1 MKRHFKAILIAALA
15 ISLSGVVFI
24 VLSGQGQTIPE
35 EPAEQEFAYPVKI
48 AKAEKGLDY
57 TFTITGNV
65 EVDQTAT
72 LPAESRASVVE
83 VRVKPGDQVNEGDVL
98 VRLHS
103 DALDMSYQNAS
114 IMLAN
119 AQLSFATTQS
129 VSGNSAEIEKL
140 RLETAEM
147 NLNNTLA
154 QNEILR
160 SRSEQALESAKLNVD
175 LSTDSALI
183 NLESAKRSLEKTKQL
198 NEANLQVAETGL
210 ENAMRSLKTD
220 MFNGLNTSNELL
232 EVSSLFRGSA
242 GLYKDAIGRRGEAEK
257 REAEA
262 ALKTAI
268 DAYLAM
274 EDGYLSVHDAAK
286 NTEIALDK
294 TLTVLNLTDPSYV
307 FPQPTLAGYIQ
318 SISQSL
324 AMVRGG
330 ISGIE
335 SANKSLETTKAGN
348 AASLAGAQAQVEAA
362 EAALA
367 STKQQKGGTS
377 QTIIN
382 AEKQHEATLA
392 QLKNAEDNARASVE
406 TARLSYENAKKS
418 SSLSVLSSKNALLNA
433 EDAVEQI
440 ALQRE
445 KLIIKAPFSGTVA
458 SIDVNL
464 GDEIN
469 PGNPIVTV
477 ENPETKKVVVELTEA
492 DVNRISI
499 NDQVNLNGTTGKIV
513 AIAPGADPQTKKF
526 KVEIVPESFSLK
538 PGQFVEV
545 EFTEINKEKD
555 EKLFIP
561 VAAVHLNADEAYIWG
576 IEENRTK
583 KIQVSLGDLQGDQVE
598 ILEGLNPGTEYV
610 LEGGRIIEEEGA
622 LLQSVEW

>member
-1 MKRHFKAILIAALA
+1 MKTHFKGILIAALA

-24 VLSGQGQTIPE
+24 VLSGQGQTVE
-35 EPAEQEFAYPVKI
+35 EETVAQEFAFPVKI
-48 AKAEKGLDY
+48 MKAEKGLDY

-65 EVDQTAT
+65 EVGQTAT

-83 VRVKPGDQVNEGDVL
+83 VRVNPGDMVKQGDVL
-98 VRLHS
+98 ARLHS

-147 NLNNTLA
+147 NLNNTLS
-154 QNEILR
+154 QNEILKAQ
-160 SRSEQALESAKLNVD
+160 SEQALESAKLNVD
-175 LSTDSALI
+175 LSTDSAQT

-198 NEANLQVAETGL
+198 NEANLQVAQTGL

-220 MFNGLNTSNELL
+220 MFNGLNTANELL

-242 GLYKDAIGRRGEAEK
+242 GLYKDTIGRRGEAEK

-262 ALKTAI
+262 ALTTAI

-274 EDGYLSVHDAAK
+274 EANYTSTHDAAK
-286 NTEIALDK
+286 KTEEALDK
-294 TLTVLNLTDPSYV
+294 TLKVLNLTDPSYS

-330 ISGIE
+330 ISGME
-335 SANKSLETTKAGN
+335 SANKALETTKAGN
-348 AASLAGAQAQVEAA
+348 AASLAGAEAQVEAA

-367 STKQQKGGTS
+367 SAKQQKGGTS
-377 QTIIN
+377 QTIVN

-392 QLKNAEDNARASVE
+392 QLKNAEDNARAAVE

-418 SSLSVLSSKNALLNA
+418 SNLSVLSSKNALLNA
-433 EDAVEQI
+433 QDAVEQI

-445 KLIIKAPFSGTVA
+445 KLIIKAPFSGSVA
-458 SIDVNL
+458 SIEVNL
-464 GDEIN
+464 GDEVN
-469 PGNPIVTV
+469 PGAPIITI
-477 ENPETKKVVVELTEA
+477 ENQETKKVAVQLTESDA
-492 DVNRISI
+492 ERISVG
-499 NDQVNLNGTTGKIV
+499 DEVYLGETSGKV
-513 AIAPGADPQTKKF
+513 ASIAPSVDPLTKKI
-526 KVEIVPESFSLK
+526 KVEIVPESLDLK
-538 PGQFVEV
+538 PGQFAEV
-545 EFTEINKEKD
+545 VFTETNSEKD

-561 VAAVHLNADEAYIWG
+561 IAAVHLKADESFIWG
-576 IEENRTK
+576 IKDNRTE
-583 KIQVSLGDLQGDQVE
+583 KIMVVLGDLEGDQVE
-598 ILEGLNPGTEYV
+598 VLEGLSLGTEFIV
-610 LEGGRIIEEEGA
+610 EGGRIIEDEGV
-622 LLQSVEW
+622 LVQSVEW